1 MSQQDSKSHYPTIQ
15 DFVLQEAFEKAF
27 EVNVLALK
35 DYEKE
40 KAQIVA
46 EKKEILHDDFERR
59 QKENLA
65 AGRIQKS
72 ALINNGRMKK
82 MQIRHG

>member
-15 DFVLQEAFEKAF
+15 DFVLQEAFEKSF

-40 KAQIVA
+40 KAQIVS
-46 EKKEILHDDFERR
+46 EKKDLLHDEFDKRN
-59 QKENLA
+59 KDNLA
-65 AGRIQKS
+65 AARIHRS
-72 ALINNGRMKK
+72 SLINNNRMKK
-82 MQIRHG
+82 M

>member
-1 MSQQDSKSHYPTIQ
+1 MSQQDSKSHHPTIQ
-15 DFVLQEAFEKAF
+15 DFVLQEAFEKSF
-27 EVNVLALK
+27 EINVLALK

-40 KAQIVA
+40 RAQIVG
-46 EKKEILHDDFERR
+46 EKKEQLHVEFEKRH
-59 QKENLA
+59 KDNLA
-65 AGRIQKS
+65 TARIHKS